1 MKNLRFDLSIALII
15 ILGIS
20 CSKPGSTDQEEVILF
35 AENAQDW
42 IKGGDADWT
51 FVNNELIGRLDSG
64 QGFVVTKKAYKDFAL
79 TVEFYPD
86 DTINSGVFLRCKNAG
101 LSGED
106 CYELNIWDDNPN
118 QEYRTGAIFLRS
130 NPLAQVETI
139 NQWNTY
145 ELRCE
150 GDRIQASINGVV
162 TADLRDQSRAEGF
175 IALQARGIG
184 EIRFRNVK
192 VRPLE

>member
-1 MKNLRFDLSIALII
+1 MKNLGFHLSIAVIFFFW
-15 ILGIS
+15 IS
-20 CSKPGSTDQEEVILF
+20 CSKPGSIEQEEEALF
-35 AENAQDW
+35 EENDEDW
-42 IKGGDADWT
+42 IKGGNADWT

-64 QGFVVTKKAYKDFAL
+64 QGFVVTKKAYQNFAL

-139 NQWNTY
+139 NKWNTY

-162 TADLRDQSRAEGF
+162 TADLRDPSLAEGF

-184 EIRFRNVK
+184 EIRFRNMK
-192 VRPLE
+192 VRPL